1 MKTWWNDKDFIKSIP
16 ETLIGEELSVDEIV
30 NMIYQK
36 IKREET

>member
-16 ETLIGEELSVDEIV
+16 ETLIVDKIV